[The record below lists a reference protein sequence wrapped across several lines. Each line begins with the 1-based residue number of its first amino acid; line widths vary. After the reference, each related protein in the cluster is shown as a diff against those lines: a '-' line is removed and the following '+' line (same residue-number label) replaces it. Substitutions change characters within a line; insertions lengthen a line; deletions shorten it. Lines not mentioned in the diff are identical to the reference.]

1 MSLPVAHSLRARLL
15 WLLLGAVSLGAIA
28 QAVIVYRTAVQ
39 QADAIIDFHM
49 QQMALSLRTGTPLSN
64 HGALSGRGLGVQGGE
79 FVLQV
84 WTADGVRVFQSID
97 GGAPPQPAG
106 EGFSEVQAEGTTFRV
121 FTVRTPS
128 QTIQVAQE
136 VAARGEMAGALAW
149 RTVVPTLF
157 MAPLLLLA
165 VWWVVSRSLAP
176 VARVRT
182 QVAARQAQDLAPV
195 SAAGLPDEIRPLV
208 LELNLLLARVKT
220 AFDTQR
226 NFVADA
232 AHELRSPLAA
242 LKLQLQS
249 LQRATDPETRE
260 VAVTRLA
267 AGIERAT
274 RLVEQLML
282 MARQEDGASA
292 GAMEP
297 VALAEAARVALADVL
312 PLARARAIDLGLVHT
327 DETRIAGHGEA
338 LRVLAGNLIDNAVK
352 YTPDSGHVDVAV
364 RTLSD
369 GVHLVV
375 EDSGPG
381 IPAEDLARVF
391 DRFYRV
397 PGSQTTGSGLG
408 LAIVKAIAERHGA
421 TVSLD
426 KSVRLGGL
434 KVDACFPVTA

>member
-1 MSLPVAHSLRARLL
+1 MSLPAAHSLRARLL
-15 WLLLGAVSLGAIA
+15 WLLFGAVLLGAIT
-28 QAVIVYRTAVQ
+28 QAAIVHRTAVQ
-39 QADAIIDFHM
+39 QADAIIDYHM

-64 HGALSGRGLGVQGGE
+64 HGAAGGRDFGAPGSD

-84 WTADGVRVFQSID
+84 WTADGVQVFQSID
-97 GGAPPQPAG
+97 HDAPPQPAA
-106 EGFSEVQAEGTTFRV
+106 EGFSEVHAGGTTFRV
-121 FTVRTPS
+121 FTVRTHS
-128 QTIQVAQE
+128 QTIQVAQDI
-136 VAARGEMAGALAW
+136 ATRGEMAGALAW

-182 QVAARQAQDLAPV
+182 QVAARQAQDLSPV
-195 SAAGLPDEIRPLV
+195 SAADLPDEIRPLV

-220 AFDTQR
+220 AFDAQEH
-226 NFVADA
+226 FVADA

-249 LQRATDPETRE
+249 LQRAADPEARD

-274 RLVEQLML
+274 RLIEQLLL
-282 MARQEDGASA
+282 MARQEA
-292 GAMEP
+292 GAMALTP
-297 VALAEAARVALADVL
+297 VMLADVARVALADAL
-312 PLARARAIDLGLVHT
+312 PVARARPIDLGMVHA
-327 DETRIAGHGEA
+327 DDAWIAGQGEA

-352 YTPDSGHVDVAV
+352 YAPDGGRVDLEVLA
-364 RTLSD
+364 RAD

-375 EDSGPG
+375 EDSGHG
-381 IPAEDLARVF
+381 IPPEDIARVF

-397 PGSQTTGSGLG
+397 AGSQTTGSGLG

-426 KSVRLGGL
+426 KSARLGGL
-434 KVDACFPVTA
+434 KVDVCFPVAA